1 MSWHTQVVM
10 CTLLVKAVDPSSVRT
25 GGSILGDKTRMT
37 RLAQERAAYI
47 RPSPTSGSLG
57 GVTRSTNEAIML
69 CEGAYYIMK

>member
-1 MSWHTQVVM
+1 MTVFMICYVQ
-10 CTLLVKAVDPSSVRT
+10 AVDPTSVRT

-37 RLAQERAAYI
+37 RLAHEHGAYI

-69 CEGAYYIMK
+69 CEG